1 MKPYYVT
8 FVRPV
13 GSRCWTPERLAPT
26 AEAAERHAIEE
37 RNRKVKFADGSLH
50 LQSTAIAL
58 VMLPEVPD
66 TTQQHHE
73 PDVAATV
80 KLGIP

>member
-13 GSRCWTPERLAPT
+13 GSGCWTVERLAARPD
-26 AEAAERHAIEE
+26 AADRQAVDE
-37 RNRKVKFADGSLH
+37 RNKKVLFADGSVH
-50 LQSTAIAL
+50 IQSTATVL

-73 PDVAATV
+73 PDVTGTV

>member
-13 GSRCWTPERLAPT
+13 GSRCWTPERLAT
-26 AEAAERHAIEE
+26 TLEAAERHAIEE
-37 RNRKVKFADGSLH
+37 RNRKVKFADGSVH
-50 LQSTAIAL
+50 LQSTATVL
-58 VMLPEVPD
+58 VILPEVPD

-73 PDVAATV
+73 PDVTGTV